1 MRPHETVHCAHRF
14 LTTRGYINFGVGC
27 VSGRYLAP
35 GASKGTVVVVGAGMA
50 GLAAARQL
58 MQLGHRVAVVE
69 GRDRAGGRVWT
80 RRLSGKDP
88 PLPAAPTPRVRS
100 LVLRF
105 SLAFE
110 AQDARVCVN
119 LWRDVHA
126 VAGVVTGDGRL
137 VARERV
143 A

>member
-88 PLPAAPTPRVRS
+88 AAGGPYPACALARLTFFAGVRGSRRTRVRE
-100 LVLRF
+100 F
-105 SLAFE
+105 
-110 AQDARVCVN
+110 
-119 LWRDVHA
+119 
-126 VAGVVTGDGRL
+126 VA
-137 VARERV
+137 
-143 A
+143 